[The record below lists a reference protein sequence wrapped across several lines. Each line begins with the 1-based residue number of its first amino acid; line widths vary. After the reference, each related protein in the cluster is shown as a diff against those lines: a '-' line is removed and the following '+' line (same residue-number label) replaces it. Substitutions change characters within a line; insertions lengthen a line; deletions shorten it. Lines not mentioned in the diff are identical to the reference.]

1 MKLPPPPPL
10 PSGAP
15 LASPKTQT
23 ATVALAKPRR
33 KNGSSSRAQ
42 SSRRI
47 QRGWLPKE
55 DEKQRTDC
63 CTGNSGALSGSHFR
77 KWFCRVASPAAEQ
90 TSSTAFKCL
99 VDTVAQNHSSNYLLT
114 HLLNKNQQSEILRR
128 IKNAEADTNQ
138 LQQQL
143 ASQQPRI
150 PIPQELQFPIQKTHR
165 TCCC

>member
-55 DEKQRTDC
+55 DEMRRMDRLLHRQQWR
-63 CTGNSGALSGSHFR
+63 SIRIALPQMVLP
-77 KWFCRVASPAAEQ
+77 C
-90 TSSTAFKCL
+90 
-99 VDTVAQNHSSNYLLT
+99 NYLLT